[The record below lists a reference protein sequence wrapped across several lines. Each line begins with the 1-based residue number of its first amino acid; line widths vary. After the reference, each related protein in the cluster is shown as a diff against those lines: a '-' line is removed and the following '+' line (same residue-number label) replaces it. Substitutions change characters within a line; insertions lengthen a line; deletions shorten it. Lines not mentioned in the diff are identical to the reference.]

1 MGLKGHL
8 TCGEILE
15 QLVHARQVAA
25 IRNVV
30 FMVGWVVSLWKQS
43 KKKFVIA
50 AYNRE
55 LVIIWIR
62 IVYLDQILKIGRQ
75 LIEKFKNC
83 KRNL

>member
-30 FMVGWVVSLWKQS
+30 FMVGWVVSLWC
-43 KKKFVIA
+43 A
-50 AYNRE
+50 AA
-55 LVIIWIR
+55 
-62 IVYLDQILKIGRQ
+62 GQ
-75 LIEKFKNC
+75 LC
-83 KRNL
+83 M